1 MAEETVKKPQIT
13 DEVATIAKD
22 IDIFYGWIKRL
33 ENPDPVL
40 RSEAA
45 GKGLKLYDE
54 VDRDAH
60 AGSVLQQRNL
70 AVVGK
75 EWEIIPA
82 KSARKLGRPASTTQ
96 EEIVADYVSDVLE
109 NCNFDQARQEILKA
123 VLYGFC
129 SIEVIWN
136 ATKDGIK
143 IKKLIAKH
151 PRRFSFTMDRE
162 LRLITPSNMIEGEP
176 VPDRK
181 FVIFTYG
188 DSDNPYGRG
197 LGQRLWWPVWFK
209 KNGVKFWLVFL
220 EKFGM
225 PTVKGKYPPGTTPE
239 QQQKL
244 MDAIE
249 AIQSDT
255 GIKIPDSM
263 DIEFL
268 EASRAGTVTHE
279 QLCEYMDRQ
288 ISKAVLGQT
297 ASTEGTPG
305 KLGNEKTQGD
315 VRQEIIEADSD
326 LLDACLNETLIKWI
340 VDYNFPD
347 VSAYP
352 KIVTYARPKPD
363 LTAQIA
369 IDKTAVVDIGVPIP
383 LRYFYETYGW
393 PVPAEGEDVAVKRQ
407 PLPRITQ
414 SKQGNAFA
422 ELDVKKN
429 TETSRAVTAQRALD
443 ALAER
448 KISEAVPIFENY
460 ITEIKQYLDESG
472 TLEAARDNIVSLY
485 DRLDST
491 PLARSLREALAEAD
505 DIGGQSIGPVN
516 LAFAEASWGP
526 GKPFQEQM
534 DFFNAKAF
542 TISGVGKADL
552 VAGVKDALSTS
563 IEKGTSMEKF
573 RADVNALFTQH
584 GYDKLSPWRI
594 ETIYRTNMQSSYQAA
609 RYRQMTDPAVIA
621 ARPYW
626 RYVAVLDSHTR
637 PAHYALNGKIFRYD
651 HPFWQTWYPPNG
663 FNCRCTVVNVSQT
676 EMDREGWTVETE
688 DPTGKLFEPVDPV
701 TGNKLMARPLMPD
714 QGWGEKGGSLERVYK
729 GKAAAGEKGAV
740 QWKEVKGQ
748 PGPVELG
755 RPKENAILEQY
766 WKQAP
771 EKVQSL
777 EALIDNGMDETAA
790 FLTIEREYRKIMG
803 ISPNESF
810 AVLRGPDGEIAT
822 ADMTG
827 LAHAMLNRADR
838 RERYVAYFRSAI
850 EAPYEILLTEYET
863 SAGKT
868 KFRKKYIGLYKEPKE
883 AVVVIGEISPE
894 GTLLWNVMN
903 ARKGT
908 IDRQRRGVKVLY
920 GE

>member
-1 MAEETVKKPQIT
+1 MAEDIVKKPQIT

-60 AGSVLQQRNL
+60 AGSVLQQRNM

-123 VLYGFC
+123 VLYGFY

-136 ATKDGIK
+136 ATKDSIK

-181 FVIFTYG
+181 FIIFTYG

-225 PTVKGKYPPGTTPE
+225 PTVKGKYPSGTTPE

-315 VRQEIIEADSD
+315 VRQEIIEADAD

-340 VDYNFPD
+340 VDYNFPG
-347 VSAYP
+347 VASYP
-352 KIVTYARPKPD
+352 KIMTYAAAKPD
-363 LTAQIA
+363 LKEQSE
-369 IDKTAVVDIGVPIP
+369 IDKTLVVDIGLPVSAA
-383 LRYFYETYGW
+383 YFYETYGI
-393 PVPAEGEDVAVKRQ
+393 PAPSEGEDLVKPRLPQAGPDAGKGNQPGKFSEGQTFTPDQQAVEG
-407 PLPRITQ
+407 LA
-414 SKQGNAFA
+414 NAA
-422 ELDVKKN
+422 IYRAQAGLEKN
-429 TETSRAVTAQRALD
+429 EQALLD
-443 ALAER
+443 AVQKAE
-448 KISEAVPIFENY
+448 
-460 ITEIKQYLDESG
+460 
-472 TLEAARDNIVSLY
+472 
-485 DRLDST
+485 
-491 PLARSLREALAEAD
+491 
-505 DIGGQSIGPVN
+505 
-516 LAFAEASWGP
+516 
-526 GKPFQEQM
+526 
-534 DFFNAKAF
+534 
-542 TISGVGKADL
+542 
-552 VAGVKDALSTS
+552 
-563 IEKGTSMEKF
+563 
-573 RADVNALFTQH
+573 
-584 GYDKLSPWRI
+584 
-594 ETIYRTNMQSSYQAA
+594 SYQEAMQNVLEL
-609 RYRQMTDPAVIA
+609 YPAMNMDD
-621 ARPYW
+621 
-626 RYVAVLDSHTR
+626 L
-637 PAHYALNGKIFRYD
+637 AL
-651 HPFWQTWYPPNG
+651 
-663 FNCRCTVVNVSQT
+663 
-676 EMDREGWTVETE
+676 
-688 DPTGKLFEPVDPV
+688 L
-701 TGNKLMARPLMPD
+701 
-714 QGWGEKGGSLERVYK
+714 LENA
-729 GKAAAGEKGAV
+729 GLNAAAFGRYTASGEAK
-740 QWKEVKGQ
+740 
-748 PGPVELG
+748 
-755 RPKENAILEQY
+755 
-766 WKQAP
+766 
-771 EKVQSL
+771 
-777 EALIDNGMDETAA
+777 
-790 FLTIEREYRKIMG
+790 
-803 ISPNESF
+803 
-810 AVLRGPDGEIAT
+810 
-822 ADMTG
+822 
-827 LAHAMLNRADR
+827 
-838 RERYVAYFRSAI
+838 
-850 EAPYEILLTEYET
+850 
-863 SAGKT
+863 
-868 KFRKKYIGLYKEPKE
+868 
-883 AVVVIGEISPE
+883 
-894 GTLLWNVMN
+894 
-903 ARKGT
+903 
-908 IDRQRRGVKVLY
+908 
-920 GE
+920 